1 MNKLQIDINCDLGE
15 SYGRFKVGQDEQ
27 IMPLITSCNIACGF
41 HGGDPLTIQRTIEL
55 ALKYKVQIGAHPSYP
70 DLAGFGRRK
79 MDLPLNE
86 LKSLMMYQVSA
97 LKGMLE
103 GLGGSLKHVKPHGA
117 LYNVMAVDESVARCI
132 MEAILKID
140 SKLILVGPAG
150 QDWYKVAQSMGCHAV
165 QEVFSDRNYNEDLT
179 LVSRTLQNAMI
190 NTIEDRVSHVK
201 RIVLEK
207 KVKTLSNH
215 IVPIAGNTICIHGDH
230 ELAPT
235 TAKQIRSSLESNGV
249 IIQSYA

>member
-15 SYGRFKVGQDEQ
+15 SYGRFKVGQDDQ

-55 ALKYKVQIGAHPSYP
+55 ALKHEVQIGAHPSYP

-79 MDLPLNE
+79 MDLSPNE
-86 LKSLMMYQVSA
+86 LKSLMMYQISA
-97 LKGMLE
+97 LKGMVE

-132 MEAILKID
+132 MEAIIKID
-140 SKLILVGPAG
+140 SKLILVGPARRN
-150 QDWYKVAQSMGCHAV
+150 WYRVALSMGCHAV

-179 LVSRTLQNAMI
+179 LVSRTMQNAMI
-190 NTIEDRVSHVK
+190 NTIEARVSHVK
-201 RIVLEK
+201 RIVLER

-215 IVPIAGNTICIHGDH
+215 FVPIEGNTICIHGDH
-230 ELAPT
+230 ELAPA
-235 TAKQIRSSLESNGV
+235 TAKQIRSKLESNGV